1 MTGKNET
8 VTFVEQAACEK
19 TGKRFNNISFLKYIP
34 AWRWVIGIGFN
45 VPVSDGSYPETPAYL
60 KEKQNSAVFKLT
72 LTGTFFSL
80 ILITSVLFYRNS
92 MLMAMKKEVDNSEKL
107 TEEMAE
113 QLKTLKKQ
121 YRRLKTAEAAHRI
134 TRVALEQTISER
146 TTEME
151 EISLYLKKEN
161 VKISKVSGELEQA
174 RRKALEASKIKSE
187 FMANMSHEIRT
198 PIHGILSYSSFGL
211 KKFDNLKDERQKH
224 YFQKIKESTDRLVTF
239 INDLVDLSDLES
251 GRMIYK
257 FTVCSAQD
265 VLETSKA
272 ELERQ
277 LNEKRI
283 IINISG
289 EDKVISADFH
299 RLVQVFSNIFSNAV
313 KFSPVESVIT
323 AETSLRDG
331 ILKISV
337 TDTGPGV
344 DESERLA
351 IFEKFTQS
359 SKTKT
364 GAGGIG
370 MGLAICREIISDHGG
385 KIYVNDPPQ
394 GTGSIFT
401 VELPLPH
408 L

>member
-1 MTGKNET
+1 
-8 VTFVEQAACEK
+8 
-19 TGKRFNNISFLKYIP
+19 
-34 AWRWVIGIGFN
+34 
-45 VPVSDGSYPETPAYL
+45 
-60 KEKQNSAVFKLT
+60 
-72 LTGTFFSL
+72 
-80 ILITSVLFYRNS
+80 
-92 MLMAMKKEVDNSEKL
+92 
-107 TEEMAE
+107 
-113 QLKTLKKQ
+113 
-121 YRRLKTAEAAHRI
+121 
-134 TRVALEQTISER
+134 
-146 TTEME
+146 
-151 EISLYLKKEN
+151 
-161 VKISKVSGELEQA
+161 
-174 RRKALEASKIKSE
+174 
-187 FMANMSHEIRT
+187 
-198 PIHGILSYSSFGL
+198 
-211 KKFDNLKDERQKH
+211 
-224 YFQKIKESTDRLVTF
+224 
-239 INDLVDLSDLES
+239 VDLSDLES

-359 SKTKT
+359 SKTKP